1 MKSEKKEFVVM
12 GLGRFGGSMCKE
24 LVNEGV
30 NVMAIDKDQER
41 VQKYEDVASHV
52 ATLDAMDKES
62 LKSVGISN
70 FDVAIISFGGDL
82 ESSILVTMLL
92 KEMNV
97 KQIWVKARNEYH
109 QKILEKIGADKIIH
123 PERDMA
129 RRIAHHITSDKIVDY
144 IELSNK
150 HSIIE
155 VVASD
160 KIIGKTIANL
170 KVQQKFKCKVIAIK
184 KDEETVSMIPSD
196 DVEIERGDILI
207 VMGDNKKLNRLEVE
221 L

>member
-1 MKSEKKEFVVM
+1 M
-12 GLGRFGGSMCKE
+12 GLGRFGGSMCQE

-30 NVMAIDKDQER
+30 NVLAIDKDQER
-41 VQKYEDVASHV
+41 VQKYEDIVSHV

-82 ESSILVTMLL
+82 ESSILVTLLL

-144 IELSNK
+144 IEISSK

-155 VVASD
+155 IVASD
-160 KIIGKTIANL
+160 KIVGKTIANL
-170 KVQQKFKCKVIAIK
+170 KVQQKFKCEVIAIK
-184 KDEETVSMIPSD
+184 KDEETVSMIPAD
-196 DVEIERGDILI
+196 DVIIERGDILI
-207 VMGDNKKLNRLEVE
+207 VMGDNKKLNRLETEV
-221 L
+221 

>member
-1 MKSEKKEFVVM
+1 M

-30 NVMAIDKDQER
+30 NVLAIDKDQER

-70 FDVAIISFGGDL
+70 FDVAIISFGGNL

-155 VVASD
+155 IVASD

-170 KVQQKFKCKVIAIK
+170 KVQKKFKCEVIAIK
-184 KDEETVSMIPSD
+184 KDEDTVAMIPAD
-196 DVEIERGDILI
+196 DVEIERGDILL
-207 VMGDNKKLNRLEVE
+207 VMGDNKKLNRLEIEV
-221 L
+221 